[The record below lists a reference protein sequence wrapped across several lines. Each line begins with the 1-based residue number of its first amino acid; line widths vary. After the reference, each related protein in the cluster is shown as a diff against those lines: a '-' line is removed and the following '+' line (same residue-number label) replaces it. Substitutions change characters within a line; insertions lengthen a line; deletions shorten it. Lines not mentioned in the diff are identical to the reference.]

1 MGFTQPDLPQVDP
14 GTFMREPLMH
24 RMQVLALHWVERGFG
39 TPRKVHVIYIA
50 KLLMFYI
57 LGGVV
62 IATATSRLPAFWHV
76 AHWWNQPV
84 VYEKAVLWTVLLET
98 LGVAGSWGPLAGKF
112 KPMTGGIL
120 FWARTGTIRL
130 RPWKRVP
137 LTAGDRRTPA
147 DVALYLALIVSVIVP
162 LVMPGVPSGSL
173 SAAVPGNTS
182 GVVSP
187 LLIVP
192 VVVLLVACGLRDKI
206 IFLAARGEQ
215 YLPALVFFT
224 VLPFTNMIIA
234 LKLLIVTVW
243 VGAGCSKLGRHF
255 ANVVPPMVSN
265 SPAVPFRWIKRVH
278 YRDFPRD
285 IRPSRLAHLMAHG
298 GGTFVEIITPLVLLL
313 SPWKPVTLAAVA
325 VMVIFHL
332 FITSTFPLAVPLE
345 WNVLF
350 GYAAVF
356 LFAGY
361 PTWAGYGVTNMSP
374 PWLVLVIAA
383 ALLFFPVLGNL
394 RPDLVSFLP
403 SMRQYAGNWASALW
417 AFAPGAEEKLNAVK
431 RPTGNQVDQLVALG
445 YDREWADVT
454 MQLTIAW
461 RTMHSQG
468 RGLFSLLLRHLPDVD
483 TRTVR
488 EAEFVCNSLIGFNFG
503 DGHLHNE
510 DLIRAVQAQACFEP
524 GELVVVWVESQ
535 PVHRGDQA
543 YQVIDA
549 ALGVIERGTWQ
560 VADAVAEQPWLPNGP
575 IPVQVTWSRPDARQA
590 VSEQYEGEVAA

>member
-1 MGFTQPDLPQVDP
+1 M
-14 GTFMREPLMH
+14 
-24 RMQVLALHWVERGFG
+24 
-39 TPRKVHVIYIA
+39 
-50 KLLMFYI
+50 
-57 LGGVV
+57 
-62 IATATSRLPAFWHV
+62 
-76 AHWWNQPV
+76 
-84 VYEKAVLWTVLLET
+84 
-98 LGVAGSWGPLAGKF
+98 
-112 KPMTGGIL
+112 
-120 FWARTGTIRL
+120 
-130 RPWKRVP
+130 
-137 LTAGDRRTPA
+137 
-147 DVALYLALIVSVIVP
+147 
-162 LVMPGVPSGSL
+162 
-173 SAAVPGNTS
+173 
-182 GVVSP
+182 
-187 LLIVP
+187 
-192 VVVLLVACGLRDKI
+192 
-206 IFLAARGEQ
+206 
-215 YLPALVFFT
+215 
-224 VLPFTNMIIA
+224 
-234 LKLLIVTVW
+234 
-243 VGAGCSKLGRHF
+243 
-255 ANVVPPMVSN
+255 
-265 SPAVPFRWIKRVH
+265 
-278 YRDFPRD
+278 
-285 IRPSRLAHLMAHG
+285 
-298 GGTFVEIITPLVLLL
+298 LLL

-332 FITSTFPLAVPLE
+332 FIISTFPLAVPLE

-361 PTWAGYGVTNMSP
+361 PSWHGYAITDMSS
-374 PWLVLVIAA
+374 PWLLLVIVA

-403 SMRQYAGNWASALW
+403 SLRQYAGNWASALW

-431 RPTGNQVDQLVALG
+431 RPTANQVDQLVAFG

-468 RGLFSLLLRHLPDVD
+468 RGLFSLLLRHLPDID

-488 EAEFVCNSLIGFNFG
+488 EAEFVCNSLVGFNFG

-510 DLIRAVQAQACFEP
+510 DLIRAVQAQAGFEP

-575 IPVQVTWSRPDARQA
+575 IPVQVTWSRAGALQA
-590 VSEQYEGEVAA
+590 VSEQHDGKEVAA